1 MKFPQLQPGQRF
13 RWHDQIFCK
22 TGPLTAVAE
31 ADGKTRMFSR
41 SAMVML
47 LDGNVA
53 VKPEFPALA
62 PDQVREALDTMTSRL
77 EEAIQAVSEDVG
89 ADHTAMLRRAI
100 AEARQGFI
108 QQTGI

>member
-1 MKFPQLQPGQRF
+1 
-13 RWHDQIFCK
+13 
-22 TGPLTAVAE
+22 
-31 ADGKTRMFSR
+31 
-41 SAMVML
+41 
-47 LDGNVA
+47 
-53 VKPEFPALA
+53 
-62 PDQVREALDTMTSRL
+62 MTSRL